1 MYYTRTV
8 ALVAFQI
15 VILQFFWVKQAL
27 AYEINIEPIG
37 EPGIESR
44 SNKIDVDNCDSN
56 QPDTYKLEDKV
67 SLSQTLSLESGW
79 TVKPGLSVD
88 VPGIG
93 SIELGLELAKK
104 YGVSRD
110 IDRETRQE
118 LTKTVPAQTY
128 MQYEVSVTE
137 TIQKGRVTVT
147 DGFLFWTKTETS
159 DYSFVTNRDINIKTK
174 TLSCFYGIW
183 DYVAWD
189 ALPDRKGVGNVL
201 YAVQPG
207 HIQRESEL
215 KVDEDGTVIWQY
227 WLKPLG
233 GSRRTRLTCRGRL
246 DEPSKL
252 ITLSNT
258 NMFFPE
264 HAWEISGRER
274 EEFTYA
280 LCGEGL
286 NYAIGQSIRSYFRIR
301 LNIENQ
307 AIILQMDNS
316 EGTLRWRKRK

>member
-1 MYYTRTV
+1 
-8 ALVAFQI
+8 
-15 VILQFFWVKQAL
+15 
-27 AYEINIEPIG
+27 
-37 EPGIESR
+37 
-44 SNKIDVDNCDSN
+44 
-56 QPDTYKLEDKV
+56 
-67 SLSQTLSLESGW
+67 
-79 TVKPGLSVD
+79 
-88 VPGIG
+88 
-93 SIELGLELAKK
+93 
-104 YGVSRD
+104 
-110 IDRETRQE
+110 
-118 LTKTVPAQTY
+118 

-147 DGFLFWTKTETS
+147 DGFLFWRKTETS

-233 GSRRTRLTCRGRL
+233 GSRRIRLTCRGRL
-246 DEPSKL
+246 NEPSRL

-264 HAWEISGRER
+264 PALLEISGREL
-274 EEFTYA
+274 EEFRYA

-286 NYAIGQSIRSYFRIR
+286 NYAKGQSIRSDFRIR

-307 AIILQMDNS
+307 AIILQMENS
-316 EGTLRWRKRK
+316 EGTLRWRKRE